1 MYFVPK
7 EFSPRYGPDFFTFTF
22 VPFALDGT
30 QVCHGHS
37 PACYVSCS
45 ILYT

>member
-1 MYFVPK
+1 MYFAAK

-30 QVCHGHS
+30 QVCFLQDLT
-37 PACYVSCS
+37 CICV
-45 ILYT
+45 